1 MKIIARGHGETVAT
15 TTRSAVRFQMQTL
28 VEGLIV
34 FAACASLFAFVQFG
48 TSALADNDA
57 YYHVPMGRLI
67 REQGLTPQF
76 IWLPYSILSPDAFYD
91 HHMLYHV
98 YLSLF
103 TGDGQEQTMIAG
115 AKIASILMPSLACIA
130 IWWLLR
136 SQGVPWAALWVVGLF
151 GLSEA
156 FLYRMSMTRA
166 QAASLLVL
174 MLGLQA
180 LLQRRHA
187 LLIPLGFIYVWLYN
201 AFPLL
206 VVVAG
211 TYVIATLL
219 VERRFEWRAVA
230 YPAIGVLLGLVINP
244 YFPGNLRFIAEHLAP
259 KIGSTTTAVGNEW
272 YPYDTW
278 ALIENSGFALVA
290 WIVGTLALG
299 WRAKRMD
306 RPTLTAFA
314 LSVVFGFLLFRSRR
328 FIEYFPPFPLILAAL
343 SIGPL
348 INEWM
353 TDRPRW
359 QQRLV
364 PLAMLVALVGS
375 LAVMVPKARAAMS
388 ATTPSETYAAASHWL
403 RDHTPPRSMIFQT
416 DWDDFPLLFF
426 YNTADIYTIGL
437 DPTFMEQYDP
447 DLFTEWVKITRG
459 QIERPGALI
468 RSRFGAAYVLTDLGH
483 KAFLQQA
490 ASDPRMKEVYR
501 DQYAAV
507 FVVSEK

>member
-1 MKIIARGHGETVAT
+1 MNTIARGHTETVAA
-15 TTRSAVRFQMQTL
+15 TTRSAARGLTQTL
-28 VEGLIV
+28 VEAFVV
-34 FAACASLFAFVQFG
+34 FAVCATLFAFVQFG

-57 YYHVPMGRLI
+57 YYHVKMGQLI

-76 IWLPYSILSPDAFYD
+76 IWLPYTILGPDAFYD

-115 AKIASILMPSLACIA
+115 AKIASILMPSLTCLA
-130 IWWLLR
+130 IWWLLWN
-136 SQGVPWAALWVVGLF
+136 QGVPWASIWTIGLF

-174 MLGLQA
+174 IVGLHW

-187 LLIPLGFIYVWLYN
+187 LLVPLGFIYVWLYN

-206 VVVAG
+206 LVVAG
-211 TYVIATLL
+211 TYVIATMLA
-219 VERRFEWRAVA
+219 ERRFEWKALA
-230 YPAIGVLLGLVINP
+230 YPAVGVLLGLVINP
-244 YFPGNLRFIAEHLAP
+244 YFPQNLRFIVEHLAP
-259 KIGSTTTAVGNEW
+259 KIGNTTSVGNEW

-278 ALIENSGFALVA
+278 VLIQNSGFALAA
-290 WIVGTLALG
+290 WIVGALALG
-299 WRAKRMD
+299 WRAKHMD

-314 LSVVFGFLLFRSRR
+314 LSIAFGFLLFRSRR
-328 FIEYFPPFPLILAAL
+328 FIEYFPPFALIFAAL
-343 SIGPL
+343 SIGSPV
-348 INEWM
+348 NEWII
-353 TDRPRW
+353 DRPRW
-359 QQRLV
+359 LQRLV
-364 PLAMLVALVGS
+364 PLAMLAALVVP

-388 ATTPSETYAAASHWL
+388 TTTPSETYAAASHWL
-403 RDHTPPRSMIFQT
+403 RDHAPPRSMIFQT

-426 YNTADIYTIGL
+426 YNTANIYTVGL
-437 DPTFMEQYDP
+437 DPTFMEQYDRA
-447 DLFTEWVKITRG
+447 LFAEWVKITRG

-468 RSRFGAAYVLTDLGH
+468 RSHFNAAYVLTDLRH
-483 KAFLQQA
+483 QAFLKQA

-507 FVVSEK
+507 FVVSDR